1 MLTGIQNATGMN
13 LPECSPGFSLP
24 ECLVSGSLLPTS
36 AEFVSAAWG
45 CCRRLLPHGSTTAE
59 SLYWAKCQSQKV
71 GTLMRKG
78 QTFCRACGK
87 RTRGK
92 GFKLKAER
100 FKLGVGK
107 TFFRVKMVKQQNR
120 LQGEMVG
127 APSLKHSRSGWT
139 GLWEMIPLNMSLISA
154 GVLDLMTFKCP
165 FWPKPLCGPM
175 ANKSWRCGTGKW
187 TLQQGTVSWVSW
199 QPPLTLA
206 PNSCRKFPSGSF
218 RYQTNH
224 QRSLCSNIG
233 LSLW

>member
-175 ANKSWRCGTGKW
+175 ANKSLEVWDRQVDTAAGDSVLSVLAATPDLSSQL
-187 TLQQGTVSWVSW
+187 LQEIPFRFIQV
-199 QPPLTLA
+199 
-206 PNSCRKFPSGSF
+206 PNQSPEVLMLE
-218 RYQTNH
+218 Y
-224 QRSLCSNIG
+224 
-233 LSLW
+233 WP

>member
-71 GTLMRKG
+71 GMLMRKG

-175 ANKSWRCGTGKW
+175 ANKSLEVWDRQVDTAAGDSVLSVLAATPDLSSQL
-187 TLQQGTVSWVSW
+187 LQEIPFRFIQV
-199 QPPLTLA
+199 
-206 PNSCRKFPSGSF
+206 PNQSPEVLMLE
-218 RYQTNH
+218 Y
-224 QRSLCSNIG
+224 
-233 LSLW
+233 WP